1 MIGPENE
8 QLGVMSR
15 EDAMAKATEAD
26 LDLVEMAPNAK
37 PPVARIMDF
46 GKYQYEQDKQQQKQK
61 KSKAGMVKEVRLTM
75 KISPHDLGYRM
86 ERAKGFLEENQKVK
100 LNLMMKGRENANPRA
115 AITRV
120 KELADSLE
128 NAKREGEPTRQG
140 RSVSV
145 MVTPDKQSSVA
156 SRQTSDGKSTED
168 GKTDEESKPDNAGEK
183 PTKG

>member
-1 MIGPENE
+1 
-8 QLGVMSR
+8 MSR
-15 EDAMAKATEAD
+15 EDAITKAKDAE

-61 KSKAGMVKEVRLTM
+61 KSKAGTVKEVRLTM

-100 LNLMMKGRENANPRA
+100 LNLMMKGRENGNPRA

-120 KELADSLE
+120 KELAGTLANS
-128 NAKREGEPTRQG
+128 KMEGEPIRQG

-145 MVTPDKQSSVA
+145 MVTPDNKAAKSEKSEK
-156 SRQTSDGKSTED
+156 SD
-168 GKTDEESKPDNAGEK
+168 EK
-183 PTKG
+183 PAESPKTTEQ